1 MSDRVFTIICSIIS
15 FLLSFIGTIIISKMK
30 QTKDIKRDRYFNF
43 YYPFYVLWDNIH
55 QGRAFNF
62 YDLERNQQEE
72 IVMFLIEHSPYANE
86 NLSNEI
92 YVLKC
97 SRHENFYN
105 NNDGDIKSANEAY
118 NKILDIMIT
127 TEAKERGKYIIPKS

>member
-1 MSDRVFTIICSIIS
+1 MKTILIMNQKGGVGKTLIADE
-15 FLLSFIGTIIISKMK
+15 LAYALE
-30 QTKDIKRDRYFNF
+30 RDEI
-43 YYPFYVLWDNIH
+43 P
-55 QGRAFNF
+55 FNF

-105 NNDGDIKSANEAY
+105 NNDDDIKSANEAY